1 MAKNTY
7 LILEQVVAIKQSVRV
22 IEHQTENLTEIKSDV
37 YSIKKIIE
45 HNDLQPRRI
54 KIKDNILYVSIA
66 DLRCLLSIES
76 CE

>member
-22 IEHQTENLTEIKSDV
+22 IEHQTDNLTEIKSDV

-45 HNDLQPRRI
+45 HNGLQP
-54 KIKDNILYVSIA
+54 
-66 DLRCLLSIES
+66 
-76 CE
+76 